1 MIEEWT
7 DPYDRLL
14 ASAIFGTDRVEDAER
29 LIRAWA
35 STKGFGDGRVK
46 SVELSVGAGVTLQ
59 LATDKIFLKVW
70 SGDADPKA
78 LSAQLQV
85 KVDLAAGGFPAPR
98 VLTDLS
104 RLGPGWATA
113 MEYKRDGAPTD
124 VRMPGVRRAMEVG
137 LLQFVRSS
145 EPYRDVEGLL
155 HRLLGVWPRPHS
167 PLFDFAATTQGA
179 GWIDNLALEFA
190 ELNP

>member
-59 LATDKIFLKVW
+59 LATDI
-70 SGDADPKA
+70 
-78 LSAQLQV
+78 
-85 KVDLAAGGFPAPR
+85 DLAAGGFPAPR

-124 VRMPGVRRAMEVG
+124 VRMPGVRRAMAAG

-145 EPYRDVEGLL
+145 EPYRDVEGLP
-155 HRLLGVWPRPHS
+155 HRLSRR
-167 PLFDFAATTQGA
+167 
-179 GWIDNLALEFA
+179 LASSS
-190 ELNP
+190 